1 MDLTGKKALAF
12 KLAYMHVPFNAWRP
26 FAAGC
31 RHSALGAG
39 LQSGREGCTALRSRK
54 TSIQG
59 DADKWQHSSHLP
71 NLNYGRPTLRHVPP
85 VVTELRPASFDSLP
99 WRIADGE
106 IIGSTDAQLARLATA
121 AGHAAH
127 DVRIVCF

>member
-1 MDLTGKKALAF
+1 MEAIRRRLPAF
-12 KLAYMHVPFNAWRP
+12 GAWSWPSIWSRRLHR
-26 FAAGC
+26 AAF
-31 RHSALGAG
+31 
-39 LQSGREGCTALRSRK
+39 K